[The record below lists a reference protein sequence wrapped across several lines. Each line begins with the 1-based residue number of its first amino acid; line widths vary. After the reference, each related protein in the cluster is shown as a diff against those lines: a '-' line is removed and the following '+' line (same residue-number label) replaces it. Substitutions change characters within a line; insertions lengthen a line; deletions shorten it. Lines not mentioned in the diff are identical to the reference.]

1 VSIALTAPK
10 LPSVAVVLLA
20 AGTASRMGEGGKHK
34 LLAEFDNVPLVRR
47 SAIAALGSGASLV
60 AVVVGHRHDEISAAL
75 SGIPV
80 ETVYNPH
87 YRSGMATS
95 SIAGFSAS
103 EVMSA
108 DGVLIMLADM
118 PGLTADHLAT
128 LIQVF
133 ENSGGK
139 AIVRATFHGKRGN
152 PTILPQSLRVSV
164 MELKGDIGARQII
177 ESSGV
182 PIIDVEIGAAAS
194 LDVDTV
200 EDIIIA
206 GGKPTR

>member
-1 VSIALTAPK
+1 
-10 LPSVAVVLLA
+10 
-20 AGTASRMGEGGKHK
+20 MGEGGKHK
-34 LLAEFDNVPLVRR
+34 LLAEFDDVPLVRR
-47 SAIAALGSGASLV
+47 SAIAALGSGASSV
-60 AVVVGHRHDEISAAL
+60 AVVVGHRHGEITAVL

-87 YRSGMATS
+87 YSSGMATS
-95 SIAGFSAS
+95 LIAGFLTSG
-103 EVMSA
+103 VMSA

-118 PGLTADHLAT
+118 PGLTADHLAM
-128 LIQVF
+128 LIHAY
-133 ENSGGK
+133 EKTGGK
-139 AIVRATFHGKRGN
+139 AIVRATFLGKRGN
-152 PTILPQSLRVSV
+152 PVILPQSLRVSV
-164 MELKGDIGARQII
+164 IELKGDIGAREII

-200 EDIIIA
+200 DDILTA